1 MSEAKQRKQYTEEFK
16 AEAVRL
22 VREAGKPIT
31 QVARELGISA
41 NLLYRWRGEEHRV
54 ASLGTTR
61 AALKADAEELARL
74 RRENETLR
82 KERDFLKSAAA
93 YFARER
99 K

>member
-1 MSEAKQRKQYTEEFK
+1 MSEPKRREYTEEFK
-16 AEAVRL
+16 VESVRL
-22 VREAGKPIT
+22 VRELKRPVA

-41 NLLYRWRGEEHRV
+41 NLLYRWRGEEHKAR
-54 ASLGTTR
+54 SLGTTR
-61 AALKADAEELARL
+61 TTLKADAEEFARL
-74 RRENETLR
+74 RREADTLR